1 MSTSGVQWG
10 VLTNCV
16 VGGLSRITADG
27 LSRLASKALQTSKN
41 HEHVWIVNWLFL
53 RKIVSKLGDQK
64 RLVDSMVELNRVMSD
79 GFWQLGSLCR
89 YKNNGLSR
97 LGRLLLYASK
107 KMCELWI
114 CSYRERREICWN
126 CCVIIISCSGDEMTN
141 YVTCDVHFT
150 IKLTQFTID

>member
-1 MSTSGVQWG
+1 MQWG

-79 GFWQLGSLCR
+79 GF
-89 YKNNGLSR
+89 
-97 LGRLLLYASK
+97 
-107 KMCELWI
+107 
-114 CSYRERREICWN
+114 
-126 CCVIIISCSGDEMTN
+126 
-141 YVTCDVHFT
+141 
-150 IKLTQFTID
+150 